1 MKTFRFPLQKVLEWR
16 RLQER
21 AEEEKLS
28 TLQNQL
34 AAVAHREAELAL
46 MELNAEMNLLR
57 QEALPG
63 SEFRALAGFQI
74 RLRTERLSLSAMRE
88 TLGKHIAEQRKRL
101 LRARRDHKIVESL
114 KEKRKEQW
122 AYMNDRELENL
133 AAESYISNWV
143 RSNTAE

>member
-1 MKTFRFPLQKVLEWR
+1 VKTFRFPLQKVLEWR

-21 AEEEKLS
+21 TEEEKLS

-63 SEFRALAGFQI
+63 SDFRALAGFQI
-74 RLRTERLSLSAMRE
+74 RLRNERASLLAMRE
-88 TLGKHIAEQRKRL
+88 TLGKQITEQRKRL

-114 KEKRKEQW
+114 KEKRKQQW